1 MSATALK
8 NKINKSL
15 KELNVSNLQSAYLI
29 LKELV
34 NQQNYADFKVDKK
47 VVDTKIAKGIQELN
61 NGEGTDF
68 MLFLNE
74 MQASYGKKK

>member
-1 MSATALK
+1 MSTAAIK

-15 KELNVSNLQSAYLI
+15 EEMNPAYLKSAHI
-29 LKELV
+29 IIKELV
-34 NQQNYADFKVDKK
+34 NQQKYTNIKIDKNSVDS
-47 VVDTKIAKGIQELN
+47 KIAKGLQQLD

-68 MLFLNE
+68 GIFLNE

>member
-8 NKINKSL
+8 IKINKSL
-15 KELNVSNLQSAYLI
+15 KELNVSNLQSAYL
-29 LKELV
+29 
-34 NQQNYADFKVDKK
+34 
-47 VVDTKIAKGIQELN
+47 AKGIRELN

-74 MQASYGKKK
+74 MQGSYGKKK

>member
-1 MSATALK
+1 MSANALK
-8 NKINKSL
+8 IKINKSL

-47 VVDTKIAKGIQELN
+47 AIDTKIARGIQELN

-74 MQASYGKKK
+74 MQGSYGKKK